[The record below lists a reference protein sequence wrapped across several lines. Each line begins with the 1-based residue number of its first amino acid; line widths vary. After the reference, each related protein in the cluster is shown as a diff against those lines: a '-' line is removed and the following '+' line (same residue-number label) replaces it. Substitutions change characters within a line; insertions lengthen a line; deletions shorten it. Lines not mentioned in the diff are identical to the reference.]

1 VPFFMNLLILYFI
14 ISWLP
19 ALLQQTHMPVSAGI
33 IAVSVFSLGGMAG
46 SLMQGRVMN
55 ACGSFTVLLS
65 EFVLCLLLIGSLAFI
80 KSFPLMM
87 ITTFLLGFFVQ
98 GAQAGLNAL
107 SATFYPTSI
116 RSTGVGW
123 ALGVGRFG
131 SIVGPVFGGI
141 MMSLEWSPRQIF
153 FAGTIPA
160 LLAAF
165 AITLS
170 YFLRGISSAYHMKTN
185 VDPELV

>member
-1 VPFFMNLLILYFI
+1 MKA
-14 ISWLP
+14 W
-19 ALLQQTHMPVSAGI
+19 
-33 IAVSVFSLGGMAG
+33 
-46 SLMQGRVMN
+46 
-55 ACGSFTVLLS
+55 GSFSALTS
-65 EFVLCLLLIGSLAFI
+65 EFVLCLLLIGSLASI

-87 ITTFLLGFFVQ
+87 IATFLLGFFVQ

-153 FAGTIPA
+153 FAGAIPA
-160 LLAAF
+160 LLAAL
-165 AITLS
+165 AVTLS
-170 YFLRGISSAYHMKTN
+170 YSLRGSISAYR
-185 VDPELV
+185 